1 MTVNE
6 YVNNLVEML
15 KKDPQIGELE
25 VIYSQDDEG
34 NSYQKVNFH
43 ASLLKTKGLKNQY
56 IDVEI
61 QIDKDEIDK
70 ETTALCIN

>member
-1 MTVNE
+1 MKAKD

-34 NSYQKVNFH
+34 NSYH
-43 ASLLKTKGLKNQY
+43 AVYYDARL
-56 IDVEI
+56 
-61 QIDKDEIDK
+61 
-70 ETTALCIN
+70 

>member
-6 YVNNLVEML
+6 YVNNLTQLL
-15 KKDPQIGELE
+15 KKNPEIAELE

-43 ASLLKTKGLKNQY
+43 ACLLKTKGLKNQY
-56 IDVEI
+56 IDVDI
-61 QIDKDEIDK
+61 QIHEDEIDK
-70 ETTALCIN
+70 NTTALCIN

>member
-1 MTVNE
+1 MKVNE
-6 YVNNLVEML
+6 YVQNLVQLL
-15 KKDPQIGELE
+15 KKDPEIGELE

-43 ASLLKTKGLKNQY
+43 ACLLKTKGLKNQY

-61 QIDKDEIDK
+61 QIDEYEIDK
-70 ETTALCIN
+70 NTTALCIN